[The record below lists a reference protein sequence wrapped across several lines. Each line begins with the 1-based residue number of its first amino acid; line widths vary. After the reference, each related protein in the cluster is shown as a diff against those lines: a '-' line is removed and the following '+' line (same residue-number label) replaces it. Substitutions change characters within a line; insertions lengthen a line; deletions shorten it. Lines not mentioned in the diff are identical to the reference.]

1 MVFLPS
7 KNNITCLS
15 LADDSLVPAGLNP
28 YIVVTSLLQIH
39 IFFRQGLSTPSRHDG
54 SKLEATDVV
63 FEWKRKLQRQR
74 SLEVLSAE
82 RGNLGLRV
90 RDNSLSDPS
99 LVDLLY
105 I

>member
-1 MVFLPS
+1 MLIWVFKFVYFS
-7 KNNITCLS
+7 CQ
-15 LADDSLVPAGLNP
+15 GLNP
-28 YIVVTSLLQIH
+28 
-39 IFFRQGLSTPSRHDG
+39 PSRHDD